1 MNWPSNTGNSHRMQH
16 QTRPPFHILY
26 GFSITRPWWRAVATN
41 GVCHWD
47 VHIPTIQ
54 IPVLAGLDMVMTY
67 CYDASTASETRKC
80 HIRVVIYK
88 HYGWGGGWKWS
99 AGPVEAQKRSSPVP
113 CRLIGLRS
121 LCKHI
126 YIGSQLIRLPPIQGV
141 IQEPKV

>member
-1 MNWPSNTGNSHRMQH
+1 MQH

-67 CYDASTASETRKC
+67 CYDAIQNHAMLCLSTYLQHQRHGNATFEWLYINITAGVAAESGPLGQLRPRKDPAPFPAGLLVYDRFVN
-80 HIRVVIYK
+80 IST
-88 HYGWGGGWKWS
+88 S
-99 AGPVEAQKRSSPVP
+99 AAN
-113 CRLIGLRS
+113 
-121 LCKHI
+121 
-126 YIGSQLIRLPPIQGV
+126 
-141 IQEPKV
+141 